1 VPAAMSDGNETVS
14 IAMATYNGALHLAEQ
29 LNSFT
34 RQTRLPDE
42 LVICDD
48 QSTDE
53 TVELVNR
60 FQKTAPFRVHVC
72 RNEERL
78 GYIQNFERALG
89 LCSGDLLFLSDQDDI
104 WLPSKIEIVCRA
116 FENGN
121 VVVINDCRL
130 YHTYNQGERS
140 LLDQIS
146 SAGLSDAHHVLGCCT
161 ALRKS
166 FLEFLHPHPG
176 QYFSH
181 DEWIHEVAGALGVRK
196 VLSECLQLYRRHDR
210 NTTSYF
216 LYAPRKVTL
225 FDLYRLG
232 YGKDVRAGYREA
244 IARLNLVARALQD
257 RGPRFC
263 CSAKNPPDLDNA
275 LSKIRDRQRAY
286 TNRLTVIE
294 SPPLLRQVRAA
305 QMLVQGEYQHFLGLK
320 SFVKDCLRGL
330 V

>member
-1 VPAAMSDGNETVS
+1 MIDPGEKIS
-14 IAMATYNGALHLAEQ
+14 IAMATYNGALHLDEQ
-29 LNSFT
+29 LDSFT

-53 TVELVNR
+53 TIGLLNR
-60 FQKTAPFRVHVC
+60 FQKTAPFQVRIWK
-72 RNEERL
+72 NEERL
-78 GYIQNFERALG
+78 GYTKNFERALG

-104 WLPSKIEIVCRA
+104 WLPSKIEIVCTA

-121 VVVINDCRL
+121 FVVISDCRL
-130 YHTYNQGERS
+130 YHACIQEERS

-146 SAGLSDAHHVLGCCT
+146 SVGLSDAHHVLGCCT
-161 ALRKS
+161 ALRRS
-166 FLEFLHPHPG
+166 FLEFLRPHPG

-196 VLSECLQLYRRHDR
+196 VLPECLQLYRRHDR

-225 FDLYRLG
+225 LDLYRVG
-232 YGKDVRAGYREA
+232 HGKDVRVGYREA
-244 IARLNLVARALQD
+244 IVRLDLVARALQD
-257 RGPRFC
+257 KGPGFC
-263 CSAKNPPDLDNA
+263 CSVENPPDLDSA
-275 LSKIRDRQRAY
+275 LSKIQDRRRAY
-286 TNRLTVIE
+286 VNRLAVIE
-294 SPPLLRQVRAA
+294 SPPVLRQVRAA
-305 QMLVQGEYQHFLGLK
+305 QMLIEGEYQYFLGLK
-320 SFVKDCLRGL
+320 SFVKDCLRGM